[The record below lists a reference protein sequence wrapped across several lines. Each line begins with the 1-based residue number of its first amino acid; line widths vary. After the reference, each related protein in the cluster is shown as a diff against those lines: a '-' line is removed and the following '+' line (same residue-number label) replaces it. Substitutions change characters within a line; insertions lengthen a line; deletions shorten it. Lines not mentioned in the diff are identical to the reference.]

1 MSVCSQMPKQ
11 VLPLEVH
18 LIDSEAARR
27 RFEEFS
33 LTNDEM
39 AARQNR
45 LRSNRFVRRVCSSLF
60 PASVRRQRFCVVCW
74 VRMSVS
80 LFLHTLMIA

>member
-60 PASVRRQRFCVVCW
+60 PISVRRQCFCVACW
-74 VRMSVS
+74 VGISVS